1 MCQVT
6 SSNSSYIKEQQKGKI
21 VRKHFFLWLKYN
33 KFEVKILHA
42 CMCNTI
48 GSIYTFFFQMFAL
61 GDCCWLVCMEYTQDM
76 FLKKYTTFFLPRK
89 NLHLELNVV
98 ATN

>member
-21 VRKHFFLWLKYN
+21 VIKHFFLWLKYN

-42 CMCNTI
+42 YMCNTI
-48 GSIYTFFFQMFAL
+48 GSIYTFFSR
-61 GDCCWLVCMEYTQDM
+61 C
-76 FLKKYTTFFLPRK
+76 
-89 NLHLELNVV
+89 LHWVTVV
-98 ATN
+98 GWCVWNIHRICS

>member
-21 VRKHFFLWLKYN
+21 VIKHFFLWLKYN

-42 CMCNTI
+42 YMCKYI
-48 GSIYTFFFQMFAL
+48 HFFFQMFAL

>member
-1 MCQVT
+1 
-6 SSNSSYIKEQQKGKI
+6 
-21 VRKHFFLWLKYN
+21 
-33 KFEVKILHA
+33 
-42 CMCNTI
+42 
-48 GSIYTFFFQMFAL
+48 MFAL
-61 GDCCWLVCMEYTQDM
+61 GDCCWLVCMEYTHDM

>member
-21 VRKHFFLWLKYN
+21 VRKHFFLRLKYN
-33 KFEVKILHA
+33 KFEVKILHI

-48 GSIYTFFFQMFAL
+48 ESIYTFFP
-61 GDCCWLVCMEYTQDM
+61 DVCIG
-76 FLKKYTTFFLPRK
+76 
-89 NLHLELNVV
+89 
-98 ATN
+98 